1 MNSIIKGNENGR
13 CFICG
18 KYCQTECHHIFGGA
32 NRKKSEKLGLKID
45 LCHQCHNEPPCGVHF
60 DKIIN
65 IYIKALGQQQAMQFY
80 NWTIEKFIQEI
91 GRNYI

>member
-1 MNSIIKGNENGR
+1 MNSIIKGNEKGK

-18 KYCQTECHHIFGGA
+18 RYCNTECHHIFGGA

-45 LCHQCHNEPPCGVHF
+45 LCHQCHNEPPYGVHF
-60 DKIIN
+60 DKKIN
-65 IYIKALGQQQAMQFY
+65 AYIKALGQQTAMLYY
-80 NWTIEKFIQEI
+80 NWSIEKFIQEI